1 MALVLNEE
9 QQMLKESAKG
19 FLQENAPVEA
29 LRSLR
34 DERDATGYSKDLW
47 QQMAEMGWAG
57 ILVDEAHGGL
67 EFGHVGMGQVMEENG
82 RTLTASPLLSTAVL
96 GASAISIGGNEA
108 QKSAL
113 LPAIVE
119 GKLVTALAVDGGSRH
134 KPTRTGVTAEKSGD
148 GYSLSG
154 EKQFVIDG
162 HVADK
167 IIASAR
173 TSGNEGDTDGIT
185 LFIIDVD
192 TQGLE
197 IERVIMA
204 DSINSAIICFS
215 GVAVTAENILGE
227 ADKGLAVLQQVLDI
241 GNAHLSAEL
250 LGLSQEV
257 LERTVTYM
265 KERRQYGALIGSYQ
279 GLQHRAAHLFS
290 EIELAKSV
298 VLKVLQAL
306 DEDDGES
313 RDSNVALLASLAK
326 AKASEVATLATNEG
340 VQLHGGIGMT
350 DELDIGFFMKRARV
364 AEQLLGDQ
372 RFHMNRFAAINGY

>member
-29 LRSLR
+29 LRTLR
-34 DERDATGYSKDLW
+34 DERDPTGYSKDLW
-47 QQMAEMGWAG
+47 QQMAEMGWSG
-57 ILVDEAHGGL
+57 ILIDEAHGGL

-96 GASAISIGGNEA
+96 GASAISLGGNDA
-108 QKSAL
+108 QKAAM
-113 LPAIVE
+113 LPAIAE

-134 KPTRTGVTAEKSGD
+134 KPTLTGVTAEKSGD
-148 GYSLSG
+148 GFSLSG

-167 IIASAR
+167 IIVSAR
-173 TSGNEGDTDGIT
+173 TSGAEGDTDGIT
-185 LFIIDVD
+185 LFVIDAD
-192 TQGLE
+192 TEGLE
-197 IERVIMA
+197 VERVVMA
-204 DSINSAIICFS
+204 DSINSSIIRFN
-215 GVAVTAENILGE
+215 GVTITAENILGDT
-227 ADKGLAVLQQVLDI
+227 DKGLAVLQQVLDI
-241 GNAHLSAEL
+241 GNAHLAAEM
-250 LGLSQEV
+250 LGMSQEV
-257 LERTVTYM
+257 LERTVAYM
-265 KERRQYGALIGSYQ
+265 KERSQYGALIGSYQ

-298 VLKVLQAL
+298 VIKVLQAL
-306 DEDDGES
+306 DEGDES
-313 RDSNVALLASLAK
+313 GDNNVPILASLAK
-326 AKASEVATLATNEG
+326 AKVSEVATLATNEG

-350 DELDIGFFMKRARV
+350 DELDIGFFMKRSRV

-372 RFHMNRFAAINGY
+372 RFHINRFAVINGY